1 MQGQTRIILANL
13 KLYFKFA
20 RMIQRRIT
28 GEIKEL
34 LAEFPAVVIIGP
46 RQVGKTTL
54 AQKVAEEVDPESIY
68 LDLESP
74 SDLSKLADA
83 EQYFDWNEGKLIVL
97 DEIQRAPEIFKTLRG
112 VIDRRRRKGLRNGQF
127 LILGSASLDLIRQ
140 SSETLAGRIA
150 YEELSIFNVLEIS
163 DDTNED
169 LGKLWLRGGFPDSF
183 LAGSEVSSLRW
194 RTNFITTYLE
204 REIPQI
210 ANFVPSNRLRRLWT
224 MLAHQQGNQINMSQ
238 LGASLDL
245 SSPTVKSYV
254 ELLEDLLLVRTLRP
268 WYSNIGKRLVKTPKV
283 YIRDSG
289 ILHALLN
296 ISDRETLLGHPVVGF
311 SWEGFVIE
319 NIISILSKNAE
330 YWYYRTSAGA
340 EIDLIVFQK
349 NEIIAIEI
357 KKTLSPKLSKG
368 FIYGCEDIKATQR
381 YFVYGGEDYFPI
393 SDDTKVVSLKKMMDI
408 LIEM

>member
-1 MQGQTRIILANL
+1 
-13 KLYFKFA
+13 
-20 RMIQRRIT
+20 MIQRRIT

-54 AQKVAEEVDPESIY
+54 AQKVAEEVDPDSIY

-74 SDLSKLADA
+74 SDLSKLAEA

-163 DDTNED
+163 DNINED

>member
-1 MQGQTRIILANL
+1 
-13 KLYFKFA
+13 
-20 RMIQRRIT
+20 MIQRRIT

>member
-1 MQGQTRIILANL
+1 
-13 KLYFKFA
+13 
-20 RMIQRRIT
+20 MIKRRIT

-83 EQYFDWNEGKLIVL
+83 EQYFEWNEGKLIVL

-150 YEELSIFNVLEIS
+150 YEELSILNVLEIS
-163 DDTNED
+163 DDINEN

-381 YFVYGGEDYFPI
+381 YFVYGGEDYFPF